1 MKEKKTGLILVLFA
15 IALSIILTTF
25 MIDNTYEFE
34 DNKSTQET
42 KIIYETVEESTELV
56 ESETEE
62 LTEFS
67 TEEETTEESTEE
79 PTTEEPT
86 TVDIYQIKIEE
97 MQNELAELSSITN
110 KREWF
115 VGYKELLSK
124 YSEWIDPPLG
134 VYDLYTEEEIW
145 YMWRCIETEVY
156 QRDFESR
163 CNVASVIIN
172 RIGDSWFGSN
182 AVEVVTKKDQF
193 AYFRTEISE
202 ETKLALEYV
211 VLFGDTTNGAIFF
224 NSHDVPEMVFWGAN
238 YMFTDTAG
246 HHFYK

>member
-1 MKEKKTGLILVLFA
+1 MKERKTGLILVLFA
-15 IALSIILTTF
+15 IALSIVLTTF
-25 MIDNTYEFE
+25 MINNTFKFD
-34 DNKSTQET
+34 DNKSTEET
-42 KIIYETVEESTELV
+42 KIIYETSEETIELT

-62 LTEFS
+62 TTEIVA
-67 TEEETTEESTEE
+67 EEETTEESTEE
-79 PTTEEPT
+79 QTTEEPT
-86 TVDIYQIKIEE
+86 TVDIYQLKHDE
-97 MQNELAELSSITN
+97 MQNELTELSSVTN
-110 KREWF
+110 KIDWF
-115 VGYKELLSK
+115 IGYKNILSK
-124 YSEWIDPPLG
+124 YSEWVDPPLE

-145 YMWRCIETEVY
+145 YMQRCIETEVFEK
-156 QRDFESR
+156 DFESR

-182 AVEVVTKKDQF
+182 AVEVITKENQF

-224 NSHDVPEMVFWGAN
+224 HSHDEAHPTFCGAH